1 MPGLLQHVSCGNA
14 ILLHLFDLVFV
25 FLLFLVK
32 IYSSFAEQLCSATLK
47 LLLCVE
53 TARRCCASPQV
64 GVLGLQKGALSGE
77 RGINDGAIYFPSLGE
92 LK

>member
-1 MPGLLQHVSCGNA
+1 MPGLLQHVSCVNT
-14 ILLHLFDLVFV
+14 ILLHLFLFG
-25 FLLFLVK
+25 FCIFLVK

-77 RGINDGAIYFPSLGE
+77 RGINDGATYFPSLGE